1 LTLYGKGFNL
11 ETHLTPNAMMYGYS
25 SVGGLSF
32 VGMHFHMLFV
42 LLLLFGF
49 VAGLVWMMRFANKEQ
64 VKQWFW
70 MSVIAGALG
79 MILTAPLVYSGM
91 QSMMQGWSD
100 SSYVK
105 TDDDNYRGMMN
116 WFNDESQKST
126 DSSTSTTPTTTT
138 DQTTAQ

>member
-1 LTLYGKGFNL
+1 
-11 ETHLTPNAMMYGYS
+11 MMYGYS

-49 VAGLVWMMRFANKEQ
+49 VAGLVWMVRFANKEQ

-79 MILTAPLVYSGM
+79 VIFTAPMVYWGM
-91 QSMMQGWSD
+91 QTMMQGWSD
-100 SSYVK
+100 ASATDSSYVRS
-105 TDDDNYRGMMN
+105 DDDNYRGMMD
-116 WFNDESQKST
+116 WFRDESQKSS
-126 DSSTSTTPTTTT
+126 DSTSTTPTTTT

>member
-1 LTLYGKGFNL
+1 
-11 ETHLTPNAMMYGYS
+11 MMYGYS
-25 SVGGLSF
+25 SFGGLSF

-49 VAGLVWMMRFANKEQ
+49 VAGMVWMVRFANKEQ

-79 MILTAPLVYSGM
+79 MILTAPMVYSGM
-91 QSMMQGWSD
+91 QSMMQGWYNVQNGITSDD
-100 SSYVK
+100 SSYVRS
-105 TDDDNYRGMMN
+105 DDDNYRGMMD
-116 WFNDESQKST
+116 WFNDESKKSS
-126 DSSTSTTPTTTT
+126 DSSTTPTTTT

>member
-1 LTLYGKGFNL
+1 
-11 ETHLTPNAMMYGYS
+11 MMYGYS
-25 SVGGLSF
+25 SFGGLSF

-49 VAGLVWMMRFANKEQ
+49 VAGLVWMVRFANKEQ

-79 MILTAPLVYSGM
+79 MILTAPLAFWGM

-100 SSYVK
+100 AQTGKTTNDSSYVRS
-105 TDDDNYRGMMN
+105 DDDNYRGMMN
-116 WFNDESQKST
+116 WFNDESKKSS
-126 DSSTSTTPTTTT
+126 DSTSTTTTPTTTT

>member
-1 LTLYGKGFNL
+1 
-11 ETHLTPNAMMYGYS
+11 MMYGYS

-49 VAGLVWMMRFANKEQ
+49 VAGMVWMVRFANKEQ

-91 QSMMQGWSD
+91 QSMMQGWTSD
-100 SSYVK
+100 SSYVR
-105 TDDDNYRGMMN
+105 TDDDSYRGMMN
-116 WFNDESQKST
+116 WFNDESKKSS
-126 DSSTSTTPTTTT
+126 DSSTTPTTTT